1 MIGAERIGSGGR
13 WAGAAGFIYLALCY
27 VFIFLPVAVLVLF
40 SFHDGRVPVPPFE
53 GPSLRWYEKLLTN
66 DRAMAALGQ
75 SVLVAAGSALVSVA
89 LGFLAAFGLARYPV
103 PFAGHLRAALVMPLT
118 VSYLI
123 IAIGLLIMFRALDIG
138 PSLLAVAIGHVV
150 INLPLAFAIIA
161 AQMGE
166 HQRRLELA
174 ARDLGASTP
183 RVLAQITLPLIA
195 PSLIAAFALCFTF
208 SWDEFVIA
216 LLLTRF
222 DVTLPVVIWNLLR
235 SGLSP
240 ETNAAGTVVFAIS
253 VVLVIALE
261 LFVLRRSKA

>member
-1 MIGAERIGSGGR
+1 MIGSEHAGGSR
-13 WAGAAGFIYLALCY
+13 WSAIAGYLYLALCY
-27 VFIFLPVAVLVLF
+27 LFIFLPVAILVLF

-75 SVLVAAGSALVSVA
+75 SVLVAVASALASVA
-89 LGFLAAFGLARYPV
+89 LGFLAAYGLSRYHV
-103 PFAGHLRAALVMPLT
+103 PWAGTLRAALVMPLT

-150 INLPLAFAIIA
+150 INLPLAFAICS

-166 HQRRLELA
+166 HQRRIELA
-174 ARDLGASTP
+174 ARDLGASTA
-183 RVLAQITLPLIA
+183 RVLTRITVPMMA

-222 DVTLPVVIWNLLR
+222 DVTLPVVIWNMLR

-240 ETNAAGTVVFAIS
+240 ETNAAGTIVFGLS
-253 VVLVIALE
+253 VVLVVVVE
-261 LFVLRRSKA
+261 LFVLRRSNA